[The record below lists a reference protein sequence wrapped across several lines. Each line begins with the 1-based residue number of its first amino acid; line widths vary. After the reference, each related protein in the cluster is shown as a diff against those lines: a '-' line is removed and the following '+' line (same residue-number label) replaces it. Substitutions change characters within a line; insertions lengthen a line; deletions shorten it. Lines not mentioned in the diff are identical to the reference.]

1 MKKEINVI
9 LVIVSVFIVMFMMVI
24 EGIIVIIVML
34 MIVGLLYGMEIMNW
48 VFLIYLLIN
57 VMFILIY
64 GKFVDK
70 VGWKLIFIF
79 GILLFIIGL
88 LFCGLF

>member
-70 VGWKLIFIF
+70 VG
-79 GILLFIIGL
+79 
-88 LFCGLF
+88 